1 MVPRQHLESI
11 GLDAKGQRI
20 YGLAN
25 GSEVRMDVTVGQV
38 EFMGE
43 IIGATIVMGE
53 ANAERLLGV
62 TALESVGNEVDPRS
76 QTLTRLPFVRL
87 RGFSVGK
94 GPLTKAFFPN
104 HPIADSVFLAPLL
117 AISEGLMVGIRRTI
131 DMTGT
136 ALLS

>member
-1 MVPRQHLESI
+1 
-11 GLDAKGQRI
+11 
-20 YGLAN
+20 
-25 GSEVRMDVTVGQV
+25 MDVTVGQV

-87 RGFSVGK
+87 
-94 GPLTKAFFPN
+94 
-104 HPIADSVFLAPLL
+104 LL
-117 AISEGLMVGIRRTI
+117 ALWRG
-131 DMTGT
+131 
-136 ALLS
+136 